1 MIGKLPFFP
10 QNTKM
15 INAWLGFFEHDET
28 VYYVHGGDPVYCHLK
43 DDRNGY
49 RFALANLV
57 VNKLCTIS
65 ELSTV
70 LGENRKNIERYAKA
84 LREQGAGYFFNRVER
99 RGQCHKMTIEKL
111 AAIQQELEGGIS
123 IYRIALNHDISEA
136 AVSYHIK
143 NGNLKKKL

>member
-15 INAWLGFFEHDET
+15 INAWLGFFERDET

-49 RFALANLV
+49 HFALANLI

-65 ELSTV
+65 ELSTA

-84 LREQGAGYFFNRVER
+84 FREQGAGYFFNWVER
-99 RGQCHKMTIEKL
+99 RGQCHKLTPEKL
-111 AAIQQELEGGIS
+111 TAIQQELDDGIS
-123 IYRIALNHDISEA
+123 IYRIALNHGISEA